1 MKVAGRPAVYEVH
14 FVRRV
19 NQVVDLVGLMGVGCY
34 HSALPQMRRSI
45 KRSLWPP
52 VDPALVDA
60 GREGELAVARARI
73 AIVVLLALSPA
84 TALIRRPAE
93 TPAALVIAI
102 EMLFFALAITILQ
115 LARRHPPVPWLGF
128 FTAAIDVTFVS
139 FYHATIFVSGFP
151 LIAITSRVT
160 FALYPLAIVATS
172 LRNDGRVPTFAGGL
186 AAVEWLVLMQWA
198 SATGYAQ
205 AAIADG
211 RFYGNVDGAAQ
222 IEEVALIAAA
232 TMLARVIAS
241 RARGLRLS
249 SIRDDLTGLLNRAHF
264 EELLATEL
272 MRSSRH
278 HRPLALA
285 IIDVDQFKHVNET
298 AGHLAGD
305 DVLREVAVRL
315 TRTMRRTDLCA
326 RCAGDEFALAFIDT
340 NVADAAAKLEDI
352 RRAVSATPIPLRVHA
367 LVTITCSAGVAVAP
381 LDGSNATTL
390 VAIADARLLA
400 AKKAGRDRLMV
411 AG

>member
-1 MKVAGRPAVYEVH
+1 
-14 FVRRV
+14 
-19 NQVVDLVGLMGVGCY
+19 
-34 HSALPQMRRSI
+34 
-45 KRSLWPP
+45 
-52 VDPALVDA
+52 
-60 GREGELAVARARI
+60 
-73 AIVVLLALSPA
+73 
-84 TALIRRPAE
+84 
-93 TPAALVIAI
+93 
-102 EMLFFALAITILQ
+102 
-115 LARRHPPVPWLGF
+115 
-128 FTAAIDVTFVS
+128 
-139 FYHATIFVSGFP
+139 
-151 LIAITSRVT
+151 
-160 FALYPLAIVATS
+160 
-172 LRNDGRVPTFAGGL
+172 
-186 AAVEWLVLMQWA
+186 MQWA
-198 SATGYAQ
+198 SATGYAH